1 MTEGIIKKIY
11 DRDKIIRISELILG
25 IIICSI
31 GFNVF
36 LFPSNIVTGGVSGL
50 SIIFN
55 RYYGINPSLFILIVN
70 LFLLLISFMI
80 IGVDSTKRSIFGSI
94 LFPVMVQVT
103 SKFPMILDVSSKDK
117 LLVAIFGGLVC
128 GIGYGLVYRAEY
140 TTGGTDIIINIVQ
153 KFTKRSTR
161 ASMLMVDGLVVIIGG
176 FAFGITRFMY
186 ACIVLYI
193 ISYIT
198 NKMLVGV
205 SNSKAFYIVTS
216 KQKEVSEF
224 VINEL
229 GHSVTVM
236 DAKGSFTKKKN
247 PVLFTV
253 IPTKEYYKFKEG
265 LELIDSEAFFTVV
278 DAYEVLGGE

>member
-1 MTEGIIKKIY
+1 MTDTILKKIY
-11 DRDKIIRISELILG
+11 DRDKLVKISELVLG
-25 IIICSI
+25 ITIAAI
-31 GFNVF
+31 GFNIF
-36 LFPSNIVTGGVSGL
+36 LYPSNIVTGGVSGL

-55 RYYGINPSLFILIVN
+55 RYYGIQPALFILIIN

-80 IGVDSTKRSIFGSI
+80 IGVENTKRSIFGSI
-94 LFPVMVQVT
+94 LYPIMVQVT
-103 SKFPMILDVSSKDK
+103 SKFSLLLDISSKDK

-140 TTGGTDIIINIVQ
+140 TTGGSDIIIGIVQ
-153 KFTKRSTR
+153 KLTKRSTR
-161 ASMLMVDGLVVIIGG
+161 ASMLMVDGLIVIVGG

-193 ISYIT
+193 ISYLT

-216 KQKEVSEF
+216 KVDEVKDF

-229 GHSVTVM
+229 GHSITVM

-265 LELIDSEAFFTVV
+265 REIIDSEAFFTVV

>member
-1 MTEGIIKKIY
+1 MNDSILKKIY
-11 DRDKIIRISELILG
+11 DKDKLVRLSELVLG
-25 IIICSI
+25 IIIVAI

-36 LFPSNIVTGGVSGL
+36 LFPSNIVTGGISGL

-55 RYYGINPSLFILIVN
+55 RYYGLNPSLFILGIN
-70 LFLLLISFMI
+70 LFLLLLSILL
-80 IGVDSTKRSIFGSI
+80 IGYDATKRSILGAI
-94 LFPVMVQVT
+94 LFPIMVEVT
-103 SKFPMILDVSSKDK
+103 SKFSLLLDVESKDK
-117 LLVAIFGGLVC
+117 LLIAIFGGVVC
-128 GIGYGLVYRAEY
+128 GLGYGLVYKAEY
-140 TTGGTDIIINIVQ
+140 TTGGTDIIIEIVK
-153 KFTKRSTR
+153 KFTKRGTTY
-161 ASMLMVDGLVVIIGG
+161 SMLIVDGIIVIIGG

-186 ACIVLYI
+186 SCIVLFI
-193 ISYIT
+193 ISYLT
-198 NKMLVGV
+198 NKTLVGV

-216 KQKEVSEF
+216 KKKEVSDF

-236 DAKGSFTKKKN
+236 DATGSFTKKKN

-265 LELIDSEAFFTVV
+265 LEYIDKDAFFTVV